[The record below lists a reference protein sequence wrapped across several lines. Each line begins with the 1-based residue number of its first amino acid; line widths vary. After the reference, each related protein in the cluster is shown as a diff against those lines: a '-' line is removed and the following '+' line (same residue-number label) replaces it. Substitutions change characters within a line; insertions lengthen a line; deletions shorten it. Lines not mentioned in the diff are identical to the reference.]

1 MIETKN
7 NPYYD
12 DFDITKG
19 FLKVLFK
26 PGISVQTRELNQL
39 QSILQSQIGQLADS
53 IFKDGSVVKDGKLTF
68 KNDVDYVKLFD
79 SYGNLSKG
87 TYQNKPSPDDC
98 SYADDFYFSKGKNE
112 CNLVGWGYENKG
124 RWQRGEYRFEIWYN
138 NKCQYSKSFTI
149 Y

>member
-12 DFDITKG
+12 DFDLTKG

-68 KNDVDYVKLFD
+68 KNDVNYVKLFD
-79 SYGNLSKG
+79 S
-87 TYQNKPSPDDC
+87 
-98 SYADDFYFSKGKNE
+98 
-112 CNLVGWGYENKG
+112 
-124 RWQRGEYRFEIWYN
+124 
-138 NKCQYSKSFTI
+138 
-149 Y
+149 